1 MVGSTNINNVKTP
14 KPFGFIALLVLLV
27 FTYLYATN
35 ILADIYAF
43 HVSRLLYRHANGY
56 SLVHLMMIYPSP
68 FAPRLRVS
76 TPSRTRQER
85 VKNDLQKPMH
95 QDNREQDNREDKP

>member
-1 MVGSTNINNVKTP
+1 MPSTFP
-14 KPFGFIALLVLLV
+14 
-27 FTYLYATN
+27 
-35 ILADIYAF
+35 D
-43 HVSRLLYRHANGY
+43 YRYANGY

-76 TPSRTRQER
+76 TLRVVRSRTRQER
-85 VKNDLQKPMH
+85 VKNDLQKPMD